1 MTGLPRRWR
10 RRYPARF
17 VRRAETI
24 RTQTWEGSTM
34 SDSSL
39 FEEGL
44 KVRKEVLG
52 EDYVNKSI
60 AGADEFT
67 RTMAEWSTEFCW
79 GALWTRPGLDRRTR
93 SIVNLAMLG
102 ALNRPHELKLH
113 VKGALKNRLTKD
125 EIKEILLQVAVY
137 CGIPSGIDAFRNA
150 RGVQGSGRPMTRLLE
165 PCSTLIVRERGHV
178 GVRHRARGGPDAS
191 TSTPRARP
199 WSAQVTGPGVN

>member
-1 MTGLPRRWR
+1 MRTAARWAGKGGRRNPRRFVS
-10 RRYPARF
+10 PADK
-17 VRRAETI
+17 T
-24 RTQTWEGSTM
+24 RTQTLEGSMM
-34 SDSSL
+34 SDGSL
-39 FEEGL
+39 FEKGL

-93 SIVNLAMLG
+93 SIINLAMLG

-113 VKGALKNRLTKD
+113 VKGALKNGLTKD
-125 EIKEILLQVAVY
+125 EIKEILLQVGVY

-150 RGVQGSGRPMTRLLE
+150 REAFKEMEGQ
-165 PCSTLIVRERGHV
+165 
-178 GVRHRARGGPDAS
+178 
-191 TSTPRARP
+191 
-199 WSAQVTGPGVN
+199 

>member
-1 MTGLPRRWR
+1 
-10 RRYPARF
+10 
-17 VRRAETI
+17 
-24 RTQTWEGSTM
+24 M
-34 SDSSL
+34 SKTEL
-39 FEEGL
+39 FEKGL

-113 VKGALKNRLTKD
+113 VKGALKNGLTKD

-137 CGIPSGIDAFRNA
+137 CGVPAGIDAFRNA
-150 RGVQGSGRPMTRLLE
+150 REAFKEVE
-165 PCSTLIVRERGHV
+165 
-178 GVRHRARGGPDAS
+178 GG
-191 TSTPRARP
+191 
-199 WSAQVTGPGVN
+199 